1 VPSSSAGTKLP
12 GGLACL
18 SSFLHPVAYP
28 LRPSVPPRA
37 SIPMGKARINLAGRL
52 SQPLDLEIRLADL
65 ARTDVS
71 CVCAEVVMLE
81 EPGRRRFPRFTIHLP
96 LIYAPQ
102 APWPTSLGAGWTRS
116 LSEGGATVEL
126 SGRLRPRTPLR
137 LLLKTGQ
144 APIEVEA
151 LVVWTGGRVPE
162 GGGLVHGLA
171 FTEIGPDQVVA
182 LREMFPG
189 PSIIRNAG
197 VRIPLD
203 APVTCHPRNPD
214 GPPLQGRTGNVSRGG
229 LFIRLPRLLS
239 PGTAMEVTLH
249 ASREPVILHGSVV
262 WVEPPEIWNPGE
274 SIGHGLRFTD
284 LDWSTLFSLALL
296 LVERS

>member
-1 VPSSSAGTKLP
+1 MT
-12 GGLACL
+12 
-18 SSFLHPVAYP
+18 
-28 LRPSVPPRA
+28 
-37 SIPMGKARINLAGRL
+37 
-52 SQPLDLEIRLADL
+52 
-65 ARTDVS
+65 
-71 CVCAEVVMLE
+71 E
-81 EPGRRRFPRFTIHLP
+81 EPGRRRFPRFAIHLP

-102 APWPTSLGAGWTRS
+102 TPWPTSLGAGWTRS

-203 APVTCHPRNPD
+203 APVTCHPRNTD

-249 ASREPVILHGSVV
+249 ASKEPLTLDASVV

-284 LDWSTLFSLALL
+284 LDWSSLFSLALL
-296 LVERS
+296 LVELS